1 MIQLTPIAISATS
14 QQYLANV
21 VENLC
26 QAYCLTDSV
35 QPTGS
40 ATFTV
45 ASQQSSGTQTIVTI
59 NAAVIV
65 TYQPKGYCKS
75 VVRQYNEQFQVAFIG
90 AAGSVPTIAI
100 EPLTTVVTA
109 DNIKCGNKAYGVS
122 LATPIT
128 ITVTFPA
135 A

>member
-1 MIQLTPIAISATS
+1 MIQLTPIAIAATS

-35 QPTGS
+35 QPSGNV
-40 ATFTV
+40 TFSV
-45 ASQQSSGTQTIVTI
+45 ASQQTSGTQTVVTI
-59 NAAVIV
+59 NAAVTV

-90 AAGSVPTIAI
+90 AAGAVPTIALT
-100 EPLTTVVTA
+100 PLTTVVTA
-109 DNIKCGNKAYGVS
+109 DNIKCCNKAYGVS
-122 LATPIT
+122 LATPMT
-128 ITVTFPA
+128 IAATFPA

>member
-1 MIQLTPIAISATS
+1 MIQLTPIAIAATS

-35 QPTGS
+35 QPTGNV
-40 ATFTV
+40 TFSV
-45 ASQQSSGTQTIVTI
+45 ASQQTNGTQTVVTI
-59 NAAVIV
+59 NAAVTV

-90 AAGSVPTIAI
+90 AAGAVPTIALT
-100 EPLTTVVTA
+100 PLTTVVTA
-109 DNIKCGNKAYGVS
+109 DNIKCCNKAYGVS

-128 ITVTFPA
+128 IAATFPA

>member
-1 MIQLTPIAISATS
+1 MIQLTPIAIAATS

-35 QPTGS
+35 QPTGNV
-40 ATFTV
+40 TFSV
-45 ASQQSSGTQTIVTI
+45 ASQQTIGTQTVVTI
-59 NAAVIV
+59 NAALTV

-90 AAGSVPTIAI
+90 AEGAVPTITLT
-100 EPLTTVVTA
+100 PLTTMVTA
-109 DNIKCGNKAYGVS
+109 DNIKCCNKAYGVS
-122 LATPIT
+122 LATPVT
-128 ITVTFPA
+128 IAATFPA

>member
-1 MIQLTPIAISATS
+1 MS
-14 QQYLANV
+14 Y
-21 VENLC
+21 
-26 QAYCLTDSV
+26 
-35 QPTGS
+35 
-40 ATFTV
+40 
-45 ASQQSSGTQTIVTI
+45 TI
-59 NAAVIV
+59 AAVIV

-100 EPLTTVVTA
+100 ESLTTVVTA
-109 DNIKCGNKAYGVS
+109 DNIKCFNKAYGVS

-128 ITVTFPA
+128 ITATFPA

>member
-1 MIQLTPIAISATS
+1 MIQLTPIAIAATS

-35 QPTGS
+35 QPSGS
-40 ATFTV
+40 VTFSV
-45 ASQQSSGTQTIVTI
+45 ASQQTVGTQTVVTI
-59 NAAVIV
+59 NAAVTV

-75 VVRQYNEQFQVAFIG
+75 VVRQFNEQFQVAFIG
-90 AAGSVPTIAI
+90 AAGAVPTIALT
-100 EPLTTVVTA
+100 PLTTVVTA
-109 DNIKCGNKAYGVS
+109 DNIKCCNKAYGVS
-122 LATPIT
+122 LATPLT
-128 ITVTFPA
+128 IAATFPA